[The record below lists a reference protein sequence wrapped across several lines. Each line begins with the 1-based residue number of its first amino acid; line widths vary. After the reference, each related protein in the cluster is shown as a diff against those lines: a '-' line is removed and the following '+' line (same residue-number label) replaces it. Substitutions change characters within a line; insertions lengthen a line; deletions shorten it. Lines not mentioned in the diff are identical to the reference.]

1 MFSLVHKLWVSTV
14 SKNVVSICIRYSVIL
29 TINIQHNCHFHVT
42 ICSNCCWQWL
52 VIYSNENDQYRKIP
66 WSYYTYSVVHELK
79 GFLFQVPV
87 VHMHLELTNMQM
99 NNQIWENPL
108 KKFHLLNNAYDS
120 QKTIALLFYLIEW

>member
-1 MFSLVHKLWVSTV
+1 MWPFVATVADNGLWF
-14 SKNVVSICIRYSVIL
+14 IAMRM
-29 TINIQHNCHFHVT
+29 INIGKT
-42 ICSNCCWQWL
+42 
-52 VIYSNENDQYRKIP
+52 P
-66 WSYYTYSVVHELK
+66 WSYYTYSFVHELK

-120 QKTIALLFYLIEW
+120 QKTIALLLYLIEW